1 MVRMEILWDVK
12 INDQVKKKGGKFFS
26 KTTLAF
32 YSGYEVFYREQ
43 KKNAP
48 ERFVPVNKTR

>member
-43 KKNAP
+43 KKNVP
-48 ERFVPVNKTR
+48 ERFVPVNKTH